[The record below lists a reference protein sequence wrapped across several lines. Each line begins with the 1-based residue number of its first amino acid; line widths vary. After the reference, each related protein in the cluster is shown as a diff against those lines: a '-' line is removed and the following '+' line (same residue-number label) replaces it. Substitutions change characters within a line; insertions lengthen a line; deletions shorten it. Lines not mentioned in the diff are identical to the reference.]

1 MDKSLIGMEES
12 AEAVIQNCTKFRQ
25 ISQENTCAEVS
36 FLMKFQILRPAT
48 LLKSERFPNEFSK
61 VAKDDQ
67 FCRIFANSCF

>member
-25 ISQENTCAEVS
+25 ISQENTCTEVS

-48 LLKSERFPNEFSK
+48 LLKSEPN
-61 VAKDDQ
+61 KDVFQ
-67 FCRIFANSCF
+67 

>member
-1 MDKSLIGMEES
+1 MEES

-48 LLKSERFPNEFSK
+48 LLKSEPSK
-61 VAKDDQ
+61 DVFQ
-67 FCRIFANSCF
+67 